1 MRIILSII
9 FLFSFFSS
17 NAQKTN
23 LILYVGTQSN
33 GGTDPATGRIDS
45 TQCPDY
51 MKTEF
56 SNVYFL
62 DIGLTGGTNT
72 SFFAPYQPGVNA
84 FGWIDQM
91 LYILS
96 KTYKNIFVIK
106 RGVGGTKLAT
116 RVGGSSYPRSD
127 FTNRATSG
135 RNILAT
141 MIDTTDADKAFIWE
155 QCESDALLQ
164 ADADIYGKNLVDW
177 FKMVRDTTGITYPI
191 FIKRISDKTKDFPYR
206 STVQAKQDSVAAAY
220 PLCHIINTDSI
231 THKGTFT
238 GASDPNTEAGDFSHY
253 NLSGAFAVGRKFA
266 DSILSVFNRKKDD
279 VVKPVLTKA
288 TINNA
293 GTLLTL
299 KFSEQINPAIVP
311 FSKQFIVGT
320 KVFSSVV
327 VNGSTIELTP
337 TVPFYSGQTYTFRYA
352 KDSLFKMGVQDLQ
365 GNELNA
371 IAAYQIT
378 NGASSAE
385 PTLTTN
391 YTSNFSAGVDG
402 FSAASGGTITG
413 IETSTSGVT
422 NCLKVVC
429 TSTTQTNIQKTVS
442 PSFTSGQTYRVEFD
456 VEMPESYRYPSMQGF
471 YFQFKV
477 PTGTLRQECVRFLNR
492 DKMCHV
498 EVQFTMS
505 SNAGTCYIQCTGLVN
520 DIFWIKNFIVKKVG

>member
-1 MRIILSII
+1 MRIILSIV
-9 FLFSFFSS
+9 FFFSCLSLTAQHS
-17 NAQKTN
+17 N
-23 LILYVGTQSN
+23 LVVYIGGQSN
-33 GGTDPATGRIDS
+33 SGTNPARGRIDS
-45 TQCPDY
+45 TQFPDY
-51 MKTEF
+51 LKTEL

-62 DIGLTGGTNT
+62 DQGLTGGTNPT
-72 SFFAPYQPGVNA
+72 FFAPYQGGQYA
-84 FGWIDQM
+84 FGWMDQM

-96 KTYKNIFVIK
+96 KPYKNIFVQH

-127 FTNRATSG
+127 FTTRSTNA
-135 RNILAT
+135 RNLLST
-141 MIDTTDADKAFIWE
+141 MIDTTDADKIIIWE

-164 ADADIYGKNLVDW
+164 ADADAYGKNLVDW

-191 FIKRISDKTKDFPYR
+191 FIKRLSDKTKDFPYR

-238 GASDPNTEAGDFSHY
+238 GSGDPNTEAGDFSHY
-253 NLSGAFAVGRKFA
+253 NLSGAFSVGRKFA
-266 DSILSVFNRKKDD
+266 DSILSYFNRKKDD
-279 VVKPVLTKA
+279 VVKPVLTRA
-288 TINNA
+288 TINSA

-299 KFSEQINPAIVP
+299 NFSEQINPAVIP

-371 IAAYQIT
+371 IAAYQVT
-378 NGASSAE
+378 NGAAGAE

-402 FSAASGGTITG
+402 WSNQTSATVTGG
-413 IETSTSGVT
+413 ETSTSGVT
-422 NCLKVVC
+422 NCLKVVS
-429 TSTTQTNIQKTVS
+429 TSAVSLGVQKTVS

-471 YFQFKV
+471 SFSFKV
-477 PTGTLRQECVRFLNR
+477 PSGTLRQECMRFLNR

-505 SNAGTCYIQCTGLVN
+505 SNAGTCYIMAVPLSGDT
-520 DIFWIKNFIVKKVG
+520 FYIKNFIVKKVG